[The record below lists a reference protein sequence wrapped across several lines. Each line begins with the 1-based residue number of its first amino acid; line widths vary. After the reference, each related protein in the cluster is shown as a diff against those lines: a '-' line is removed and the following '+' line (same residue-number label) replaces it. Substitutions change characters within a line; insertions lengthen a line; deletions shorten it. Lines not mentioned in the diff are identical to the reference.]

1 VKANLML
8 ALGVDVS
15 VSRRLDCVLLDGH
28 RRLVGLPLRA
38 QTPNDLARIL
48 ATQKPDIVAIDSPP
62 KPGTSGASRLA
73 ERELLRLGLPSY
85 FTPSDPEK
93 AEQVLRLDARRVL
106 RLRRGETRRLHSL
119 RAEARVRDRVFPHGS
134 GCAEGQLPP
143 AVLRAAAGNGAGA
156 RRCSKAGVRKRTPL
170 DGRGRCRAGSAVKQG
185 VVFRRR
191 ILGLR
196 RRPLPAFLLP
206 GYRP

>member
-1 VKANLML
+1 ML

-15 VSRRLDCVLLDGH
+15 VSRRLDFVLLDGH

-73 ERELLRLGLPSY
+73 ERELLRLGLHSY

-93 AEQVLRLDARRVL
+93 AKNKFYDWMRVGFSVFDAAK
-106 RLRRGETRRLHSL
+106 
-119 RAEARVRDRVFPHGS
+119 RAGYPLFTGKGKLQGSAIEVFPHGS
-134 GCAEGQLPP
+134 AVALKGSLPP
-143 AVLRAAAGNGAGA
+143 AGTCKSSGRKRCWRAAM
-156 RRCSKAGVRKRTPL
+156 L
-170 DGRGRCRAGSAVKQG
+170 EEQG
-185 VVFRRR
+185 VHAS
-191 ILGLR
+191 GLR
-196 RRPLPAFLLP
+196 SMDAVDAALAAP
-206 GYRP
+206 